1 MKTRVEPLMRQQ
13 RQGATVSSA
22 NLPTGILKTLAIA
35 PKNERNIGDRT
46 SPTLLQNTGGYY
58 RPELDALRFGAFL
71 CVFLTHGFPRPSS
84 FHLEPSATRW
94 LLALKHA
101 GDYGVSLFFILSS
114 YLIMEL
120 LRRELRQTSTIHLLS
135 FYMRR
140 LLRIWPL
147 YFTIITL
154 YCVAGIF
161 RQPFRME
168 HGRTIANLLLIGNWY
183 IFLHPS
189 IATPLRHLW
198 SISVEEQF
206 YVLWPSF
213 FKVAK
218 IKGIAILSIFLILLS
233 ICTIASLTAHGGDV
247 AVKAWLNSFVEFQ
260 FFAIGCLIS
269 ILLRRNVPNIRRGYR
284 IVLVTAGATMW
295 LLSSYV
301 FHIEQSN
308 IPHSIQSMITGYE
321 VAALGSTLIF
331 VGVLGINSEHIHSP
345 LRYLGKISYGLYVFH
360 ETGLLIGANM
370 LKIAEK
376 LQIVP
381 PSLWRGYGFL
391 FTRVSALC
399 VTTLLAALSYRFLE
413 TPFLGLKKKFTIIR
427 SREV

>member
-1 MKTRVEPLMRQQ
+1 M
-13 RQGATVSSA
+13 SSA
-22 NLPTGILKTLAIA
+22 NLPTLIPRTSGIA
-35 PKNERNIGDRT
+35 PKKKRDIGNHT
-46 SPTLLQNTGGYY
+46 FPGSLQNTGGFY

-84 FHLEPSATRW
+84 FHVGPGATRW
-94 LLALKHA
+94 LLALKNA

-120 LRRELRQTSTIHLLS
+120 LCRELRRTSTVHLVS

-140 LLRIWPL
+140 ILRIWPL
-147 YFTIITL
+147 YFIIISL
-154 YCVAGIF
+154 YCVVGIF
-161 RQPFRME
+161 RPPFRME
-168 HGRTIANLLLIGNWY
+168 HGRTIANLFLIGNWY
-183 IFLHPS
+183 IFFHPS

-213 FKVAK
+213 FKIAR
-218 IKGIAILSIFLILLS
+218 IKGIAVLSMLLISLS
-233 ICTIASLTAHGGDV
+233 ICTIASLTAQGGDV
-247 AVKAWLNSFVEFQ
+247 AVRVWLNSFVEFQ
-260 FFAIGCLIS
+260 FFAIGSLIS
-269 ILLRRNVPNIRRGYR
+269 ILLRGNVPRIRTKYR
-284 IVLVTAGATMW
+284 IVLVTVGVAMW

-301 FHIEQSN
+301 FHIKQSN
-308 IPHSIQSMITGYE
+308 ISHSIQSMITGYE

-331 VGVLGINSEHIHSP
+331 VGVLGMNSKYIHSS
-345 LRYLGKISYGLYVFH
+345 LKYLGKISYGLYVFH

-370 LKIAEK
+370 LKVAEK
-376 LQIVP
+376 LQMVP
-381 PSLWRGYGFL
+381 PSLWRGCDFL

-399 VTTLLAALSYRFLE
+399 VTILLAALSYRFLE
-413 TPFLGLKKKFTIIR
+413 TPFLDLKKKFTIIR